1 MTIPE
6 FVLSQLQNKKWHFCT
21 IKEQQYLCRLINKN
35 ELDCIKLDNGKNEK
49 ITFDKISNYEES
61 KYDISLSSMQYCI
74 KTIIKLLK
82 NELQFEDKNTEQI
95 VKRTTISVL
104 KSFN

>member
-1 MTIPE
+1 MIIPA

-21 IKEQQYLCRLINKN
+21 IKEQQYLCRLVDKN
-35 ELDCIKLDNGKNEK
+35 ELDCIKLDNGNNER
-49 ITFDKISNYEES
+49 ITFDKISNYKES

-82 NELQFEDKNTEQI
+82 DELQFEDKNTEQI
-95 VKRTTISVL
+95 VKRTAISVL